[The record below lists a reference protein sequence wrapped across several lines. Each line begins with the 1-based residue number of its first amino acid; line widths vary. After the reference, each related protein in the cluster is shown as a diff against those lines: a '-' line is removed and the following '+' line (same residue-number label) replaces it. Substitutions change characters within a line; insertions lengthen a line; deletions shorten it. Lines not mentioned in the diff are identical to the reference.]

1 MTQFEPPGGPP
12 QVKLVLA
19 YDGTDFH
26 GFAAQ
31 RDVRTV
37 EGELVA
43 ALEKIVRH
51 KVDLSVAGRTDAG
64 VHAWGQVVS
73 FPADFGLDPQRI
85 QARVNSMLGPE
96 VVVRSASL
104 APPDFHARYSSRSRT
119 YRYTIVN
126 RPVADPFLRRHAW
139 WVDAPLDL
147 RALRLA
153 SDPFVGEH
161 DFAAFCRRGPAGS
174 TTIRRVFRSEWTD
187 LGDGRLRY
195 EITAN
200 AFCWQLVRSLVGTL
214 VDAGLGRRR
223 PGEML
228 AILRGRDRSDT
239 SPVAPPQGLVLWSVD
254 TGLDD
259 GTDGDAAAPEARD
272 APGELGYSSR

>member
-1 MTQFEPPGGPP
+1 MTQFEPPGGSR

-37 EGELVA
+37 EGELGA
-43 ALEKIVRH
+43 ALEKILRH
-51 KVDLSVAGRTDAG
+51 KVELSVAGRTDAG

-73 FPADFGLDPQRI
+73 FPADFGLEPNRI
-85 QARVNSMLGPE
+85 QVRLNSMLGPE
-96 VVVRSASL
+96 LVVRSAQL
-104 APPDFHARYSSRSRT
+104 APHDFHAQYSTRSRT

-126 RPVADPFLRRHAW
+126 RPVADPFLTRYAW

-153 SDPFVGEH
+153 SDPFVGKH

-174 TTIRRVFRSEWTD
+174 TTMRRVFRSEWSD

-200 AFCWQLVRSLVGTL
+200 AFCWQMVRSLVGTL
-214 VDAGLGRRR
+214 VDTGIGRRR

-228 AILRGRDRSDT
+228 AILRGRDRSAT
-239 SPVAPPQGLVLWSVD
+239 SPVAPPQGLTLWSVD
-254 TGLDD
+254 TGLDEA
-259 GTDGDAAAPEARD
+259 GTDDAGGPEPPD
-272 APGELGYSSR
+272 ELGYSSR